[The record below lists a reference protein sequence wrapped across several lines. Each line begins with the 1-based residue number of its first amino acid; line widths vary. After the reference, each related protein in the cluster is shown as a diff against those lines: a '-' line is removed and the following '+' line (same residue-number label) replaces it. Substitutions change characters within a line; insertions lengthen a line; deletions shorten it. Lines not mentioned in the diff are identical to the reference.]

1 MIAPF
6 VYWLTAFILLGLA
19 CLFYPDSRWRANLR
33 RAMLIFV
40 SSFVFWALV
49 YSIGVQGRI
58 SRSTPVID
66 SDRAEVMLKL
76 GTAFNVLEKG
86 WLQRGRDAF
95 SSPKS
100 KDASAKKFQQEAR
113 KILRDSI
120 NENPESAELRAKL
133 AILLYDF
140 GDAKNSAE
148 ATTLLN
154 ELVHRRDQKDQLLGK
169 ALLQVYGLSKLSAED
184 ELKLQT
190 VLESRL
196 QKGWYRDAAELQLFS
211 VVEDKPRYEQLHS
224 RLEDKAAGMLLNAVY
239 LIVFAIAA
247 GLIGL
252 IVIAV
257 QLFLFGG
264 RRAAAEED
272 SQWRSGPDWNLKTVY
287 IVFVSWLGT
296 QIACGSLIQ
305 WATKAGG
312 LASYGPLAVAVST
325 AASYAFSNLP
335 ALFYIY
341 WFACRPLNV
350 KYKESIRLVAH
361 SGKLGPVS
369 LVFTG
374 LATWCAA
381 IPVVALACWLGSK
394 LLGAQ
399 GSSNPIISLVL
410 DAARSSNSGAILL
423 FFLTLG
429 VLAPLCEESL
439 FRGFLYGS
447 LRKRFGV
454 GISLLVSASL
464 FAAAHLDPGAVVP
477 LLCLGLVF
485 GYVFER
491 TRSLVPSMIAHGLWN
506 SGSFSIMLLVFGS

>member
-6 VYWLTAFILLGLA
+6 VYWLSAFVLLGLG
-19 CLFYPDSRWRANLR
+19 CLLYPDSQWRSNLR
-33 RAMLIFV
+33 HVMLIFV
-40 SSFVFWALV
+40 SAFVFWALV

-58 SRSTPVID
+58 SHSTPVID

-76 GTAFNVLEKG
+76 GTAFSVLEKS
-86 WLQRGRDAF
+86 WLQHGRYAF
-95 SSPKS
+95 SSKS
-100 KDASAKKFQQEAR
+100 QDGSVKKFQQEAR
-113 KILRDSI
+113 KILKDSI

-140 GDAKNSAE
+140 GDQKNDAE
-148 ATTLLN
+148 AATLVN
-154 ELVHRRDQKDQLLGK
+154 ELVHRQDEKDRRLGN
-169 ALLQVYGLSKLSAED
+169 ALLKAYGQSKLSSQE
-184 ELKLQT
+184 EQKVQE
-190 VLESRL
+190 VIESRL
-196 QKGWYRDAAELQLFS
+196 KKGWYRDSAELRLYTAAE
-211 VVEDKPRYEQLHS
+211 DKTRYDELRS
-224 RLEDKAAGMLLNAVY
+224 KLEDKAAGMLLNAVY
-239 LIVFAIAA
+239 LIVLAVTA

-252 IVIAV
+252 IVIVV
-257 QLFLFGG
+257 QLFLYGG
-264 RRAAAEED
+264 RKSTQED
-272 SQWRSGPDWNLKTVY
+272 NSLWRSGPEWNLKTVY

-305 WATKAGG
+305 WAVKTTG
-312 LASYGPLAVAVST
+312 LNSYGPLAVAFST
-325 AASYAFSNLP
+325 AASYSLSNLP

-350 KYKESIRLVAH
+350 KYRESIRFVAR
-361 SGKLGPVS
+361 SGKLGPVR
-369 LVFTG
+369 LALTG

-381 IPVVALACWLGSK
+381 IPIVAVSCWLGSK

-410 DAARSSNSGAILL
+410 DAARSSNSAAIVL

-439 FRGFLYGS
+439 FRGFLYSS

-454 GISLLVSASL
+454 GVSLLVSASL
-464 FAAAHLDPGAVVP
+464 FSAAHLDPGAVVP